1 MAEEQTLIQ
10 GSKVGI
16 TIAAMAAALMAILD
30 ISIVNVALTDIRASF
45 GTPIDQIAWVSTGY
59 MMANV
64 VVIPLTGWLQKRFGF
79 KKYFT
84 FSIILF
90 IIASALCGSAWNLPS
105 LVAFRI
111 LQGIGGGAIIP
122 TAQSILF
129 SRYPTKE
136 HGMAGA
142 LFGLGAVTGPLLGPT
157 LGGYLIDV
165 ASWHWIFLIN
175 VPVGIFAAFMAW
187 KYIEEPGFEASK
199 NPVDRY
205 GLSLLAVGMGSL
217 QYVLEEGN
225 RDDWF
230 SSNLILGLACIAA
243 VSLVTFVVH
252 SLETE
257 HPIVDLRVFKDT
269 AYSAATGINFLV
281 GMALFSA
288 GFLFSLY
295 CGAVMHYKALDI
307 GILFLKGCWIQVIMM
322 PFIGKFASKVDGR
335 MMIAFGMMVLVISLW
350 MHTQFSAQAD
360 MTAMIKPLFVRSV
373 GLSFIFVPLSILAL
387 SGLPAR
393 QRGNGAGLFNLTR
406 ELGGSIGTAWMSTM
420 LNRQQVR
427 ATSYYAEH
435 VTAMSPQTIERL
447 QSIRSGVGWRFSDPV
462 TSGYAVIANTI
473 QTQGMVK
480 AFNNCFWYVTAIF
493 ACGMLF
499 IFFLK
504 KPQKGGAAIHDAH

>member
-1 MAEEQTLIQ
+1 MIR
-10 GSKVGI
+10 GPKVGI

-90 IIASALCGSAWNLPS
+90 IIASALCGVAWNLPS
-105 LVAFRI
+105 LVAFRV

-129 SRYPTKE
+129 ARYPQKE
-136 HGMAGA
+136 HGTAGA

-175 VPVGIFAAFMAW
+175 VPIGIFAAFMAY
-187 KYIEEPGFEASK
+187 KYIDEPEFVPSQA
-199 NPVDRY
+199 PVDRI

-225 RDDWF
+225 REDWF
-230 SSNLILGLACIAA
+230 NSHLILILSCVAL
-243 VSLVTFVVH
+243 VSLVVFIVH
-252 SLETE
+252 QLETD
-257 HPIVDLRVFKDT
+257 HPIVDLRVFKDS
-269 AYSAATGINFLV
+269 AYSAATGLNFLV

-307 GILFLKGCWIQVIMM
+307 GLLFLKGCWIQVLLM
-322 PFIGKFASKVDGR
+322 PFVGRFAGKVDGR
-335 MMIAFGMMVLVISLW
+335 LMIGVGMAFLIYSLW
-350 MHTQFSAQAD
+350 MHTRFSAMAD
-360 MTAMIKPLFVRSV
+360 THAMTVPLFVRSI
-373 GLSFIFVPLSILAL
+373 GLTFIFVPLSIAAL
-387 SGLPAR
+387 SGLPAQ

-406 ELGGSIGTAWMSTM
+406 ELGGSIGTAWMSSM
-420 LNRQQVR
+420 LNRSQIR
-427 ATSYYAEH
+427 AQSYYAEH
-435 VTAMSPQTIERL
+435 VNVFSSETAARLTGIEN
-447 QSIRSGVGWRFSDPV
+447 GNGWRFFDPT
-462 TSGYAVIANTI
+462 TSAYAMIRGTI
-473 QTQGMVK
+473 GNQALVK
-480 AFNNCFWYVTAIF
+480 AFNNCFWYVTIIF
-493 ACGMLF
+493 ACGLLL
-499 IFFLK
+499 IAFLR
-504 KPQKGGAAIHDAH
+504 KPKNAGEVIHDAH